1 MEKLGIF
8 GGTFNPVHNGHL
20 SLCTQL
26 ADALEIPKV
35 LLIPTAIPPHKR
47 APELASGEH
56 RLAMCRLA
64 AQSDPRFC
72 ACDLELRR
80 QGNSY
85 TVETLRELG
94 RLSPSAQ
101 LFLLMGTDMFM
112 TVQNWYCACEIFRR
126 AFLVA
131 GARQEGE
138 EKQPTTNNI
147 SINEGVNKYKE
158 SEHETFKNA
167 ITRELSMQIGKDDNI
182 TLNANGS
189 KTDNGYIVYTFVI
202 KENEENI
209 VTTQAYIIGDYKY
222 VLIHETT
229 YTSDT
234 EESDQAFKNM
244 VNTFKWNE

>member
-1 MEKLGIF
+1 MEKSGGNHFLKRIYERGYKKMKTKTSIIMLSIIAVIVMNLGHIF
-8 GGTFNPVHNGHL
+8 TMHFLENQEL
-20 SLCTQL
+20 QL
-26 ADALEIPKV
+26 QKIRINKEKTSKNTYNKDFGSY
-35 LLIPTAIPPHKR
+35 
-47 APELASGEH
+47 ELPS
-56 RLAMCRLA
+56 
-64 AQSDPRFC
+64 
-72 ACDLELRR
+72 
-80 QGNSY
+80 NW
-85 TVETLRELG
+85 VESKLHSTNTK
-94 RLSPSAQ
+94 
-101 LFLLMGTDMFM
+101 FFY
-112 TVQNWYCACEIFRR
+112 VK
-126 AFLVA
+126 
-131 GARQEGE
+131 EGE
-138 EKQPTTNNI
+138 ENQPTPNNI

-158 SEHETFKNA
+158 SEHEKFKNA